1 MWLRSLLLLMVLP
14 CGVSAQRFL
23 REGFSNQME
32 SDFKGEMALDESEAA
47 SGMTREMFLMQD
59 VEWEL
64 QKIDFSSVK
73 DSKLRNHLQG
83 FFKDPLKLK
92 LSKRKGK
99 YGLRAMAQMESGK
112 RLRAFWRQAGGGSR
126 LPASELVN
134 VDYDEA
140 VKSRLSTLEFE
151 IQVPPVEKKS
161 RQLPS
166 VVVSVPIEP
175 GTMNGKA
182 IVPRGAGSV
191 KVLPIGHIE
200 GSTPKLE
207 VGRAHVSLPMKAGLV
222 DPSWARGR
230 EIFRKGRP
238 TGMV

>member
-1 MWLRSLLLLMVLP
+1 MWFHLLLLILP
-14 CGVSAQRFL
+14 CTVSGQRFL

-32 SDFKGEMALDESEAA
+32 SDFKGEMRLEENEMA
-47 SGMTREMFLMQD
+47 SGMTREMFLMQE

-64 QKIDFSSVK
+64 QPVDFSSIK
-73 DSKLRNHLQG
+73 DGKLRNHLRG
-83 FFKDPLKLK
+83 FFKDPIRLK

-99 YGLRAMAQMESGK
+99 HGLLAMAQMGSGK
-112 RLRAFWRQAGGGSR
+112 RLRAYWRQAGGGSR
-126 LPASELVN
+126 IPSSELVN
-134 VDYDEA
+134 VDYDQA
-140 VKSRLSTLEFE
+140 VKSRLSTLDFE
-151 IQVPPVEKKS
+151 IQVPPLGKKS
-161 RQLPS
+161 KQVPS
-166 VVVSVPIEP
+166 VIVSVPIEP

-191 KVLPIGHIE
+191 QVLPIGHVE

-207 VGRAHVSLPMKAGLV
+207 VGRAHVGLPMKAGLV

-230 EIFRKGRP
+230 AIFRKGRP